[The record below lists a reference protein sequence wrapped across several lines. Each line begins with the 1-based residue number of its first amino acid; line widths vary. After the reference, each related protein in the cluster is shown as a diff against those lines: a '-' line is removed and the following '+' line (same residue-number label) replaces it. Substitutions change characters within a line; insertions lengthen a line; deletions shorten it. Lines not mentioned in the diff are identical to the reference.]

1 MNSNWLREFKPKIKE
16 FKNTIYLLTRNK
28 LTKIALFALIA
39 LVIVALFA
47 PMVMPTTQE
56 LDANKDL
63 SKKLLPPSL
72 QNIFGTDEFGRDIFT
87 RVILGTRISFFT
99 ALLAVAISMTIGVAL
114 GAIAGYFG
122 GIIDEILM
130 RITDIFL
137 SFPAI
142 LLAMAVAAFLGPSLK
157 NAIIAIAISWWPMH
171 TRIVRGQTASVR
183 ERQFVKASQAIGASS
198 ISIIW
203 KHIIPNCMAPIIV
216 QASMD
221 FGSVIITIAS
231 LSFLGLGAQAPTPE
245 WGLMVSISRNYFLK
259 AWWYS
264 VFPGLAIFFTV
275 LVFNLVG
282 DGLRE
287 VLDPKTRRK

>member
-1 MNSNWLREFKPKIKE
+1 MYKKLYEELNPRIKE
-16 FKNTIYLLTRNK
+16 LKNTIYLLNKNK
-28 LTKIALFALIA
+28 LTRIALFALVVLI
-39 LVIVALFA
+39 LISLFA
-47 PMVMPTTQE
+47 PLVLPSAQE

-63 SKKLLPPSL
+63 SKKLLPPSSE
-72 QNIFGTDEFGRDIFT
+72 NIMGTDELGRDIFT
-87 RVILGTRISFFT
+87 RVLLGARISFST
-99 ALLAVAISMTIGVAL
+99 ALIAVIISMIIGVVL
-114 GAIAGYFG
+114 GATAGYFG
-122 GIIDEILM
+122 GVIDEIIM
-130 RITDIFL
+130 RVTDIFL

-142 LLAMAVAAFLGPSLK
+142 LLAMAISAFMGPSLK

-171 TRIVRGQTASVR
+171 TRIVRGQAVSVR
-183 ERQFVKASQAIGASS
+183 ERQFVKAAQAIGTPSNL
-198 ISIIW
+198 IIM

-264 VFPGLAIFFTV
+264 LFPGLAIFFTV

-287 VLDPKTRRK
+287 VLDPKTRKE